1 MGVGEL
7 PSSSPFTSFSSFGS
21 LFFYLKNRSKASL
34 GEGLGRGMLR
44 GLKGEEGR
52 KMDEAPWREEGSRVS
67 EREEG
72 E

>member
-1 MGVGEL
+1 
-7 PSSSPFTSFSSFGS
+7 
-21 LFFYLKNRSKASL
+21 
-34 GEGLGRGMLR
+34 MLR